1 LYLWMKWL
9 HIVSVISWMAGIL
22 YLYRLLI
29 YHRERGVTSAE
40 IHDLLRLMEYRLY
53 RYITVP
59 AMVIAA
65 VAGGSMIALSPGL
78 MDGGWLWLKLVFVL
92 GLIASTIYAGRI
104 VRFAS
109 ENPGTLPTSR
119 FLRIANEVPT
129 ILMFVIV
136 GLVVFKAF

>member
-1 LYLWMKWL
+1 MKWL
-9 HIVSVISWMAGIL
+9 HIVAVISWMAGIL

-119 FLRIANEVPT
+119 FLRIMN
-129 ILMFVIV
+129 
-136 GLVVFKAF
+136 